1 MRQPHGVIRSRWR
14 PAAACA
20 DVCFALRGLRGK
32 LMKTLVNGLAVLLT
46 CSVIAVSTDLFR
58 NAGLSLYTEQYLAAL
73 LALALPLIYL
83 HVPAGV
89 GRSRTGPVPW
99 YDIIAAIL
107 GLLCSIYV
115 VVRFPPLSELVA
127 ERPWDGLVVAG

>member
-46 CSVIAVSTDLFR
+46 CSVIAVSADLFR
-58 NAGLSLYTEQYLAAL
+58 RAGLSLYTEQYLAGL
-73 LALALPLIYL
+73 VALALPLIYL
-83 HVPAGV
+83 QVPAAA
-89 GRSRTGPVPW
+89 GRPRVGPVPRF
-99 YDIIAAIL
+99 DVLAAIAAF
-107 GLLCSIYV
+107 LCSVYV
-115 VVRFPPLSELVA
+115 
-127 ERPWDGLVVAG
+127 